1 MGSWYWPEK
10 QKGLTTNFQAPW
22 QRMQLKCVGK
32 NVNSGFWW
40 SWFEFYIEPLLSISL
55 WANHFTPLSLNF
67 LKYKTKVII
76 RLLDRVLK
84 IQWDDSYKVF
94 SSLALVTHW
103 KFTVTISKLRQSVKA
118 LFSIVLK
125 SGQWMNMKDKSDG
138 GKEGDFK

>member
-10 QKGLTTNFQAPW
+10 QKGLTTNLQSPW